1 MITRTF
7 RAAIRIGEDFIT
19 LEETIHLPPDA
30 TDDQI
35 TQAVNIGWR
44 IYEKQRTAIEEQV
57 TLTREGRIHQ
67 RPLIDEP
74 ASYSP
79 PAPLASDK
87 QRGFI
92 AALQDRLRWT
102 SEQMEAY
109 STEQGI
115 SLIGMTKAQAST
127 LIDSLQKLI
136 REEGIIE
143 NFARPIVTPGN
154 KKQAIEDLL

>member
-19 LEETIHLPPDA
+19 LEETIQLPPDA

-35 TQAVNIGWR
+35 AQAVNIGWR
-44 IYEKQRTAIEEQV
+44 IYERQREALEEQV
-57 TLTREGRIHQ
+57 MLVRGGRVHQ

-74 ASYSP
+74 PPSP
-79 PAPLASDK
+79 VASDK
-87 QRGFI
+87 QRSFI

-115 SLIGMTKAQAST
+115 GLIGMTKAQASA
-127 LIDSLQKLI
+127 LIDGLQKLV

-143 NFARPIVTPGN
+143 NFARPLVTPGN
-154 KKQAIEDLL
+154 KRQVEDLL

>member
-7 RAAIRIGEDFIT
+7 RAAIRIGEDYVT
-19 LEETIHLPPDA
+19 LEETIELPPDA

-35 TQAVNIGWR
+35 AQAINIGWR
-44 IYEKQRTAIEEQV
+44 IYERQREALEEQV
-57 TLTREGRIHQ
+57 MLARGGR

-74 ASYSP
+74 PPSP
-79 PAPLASDK
+79 PASDK
-87 QRGFI
+87 QRSFI

-109 STEQGI
+109 NTEQGI
-115 SLIGMTKAQAST
+115 SLIGMTKAQASV
-127 LIDSLQKLI
+127 LIDSLQKLV

-154 KKQAIEDLL
+154 RRQAVEDLL